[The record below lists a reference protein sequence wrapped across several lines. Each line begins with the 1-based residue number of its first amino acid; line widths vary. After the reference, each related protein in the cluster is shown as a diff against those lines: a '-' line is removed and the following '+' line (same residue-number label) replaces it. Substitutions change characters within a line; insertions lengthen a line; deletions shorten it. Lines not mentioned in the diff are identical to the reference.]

1 MSELE
6 QKRKKSEKSGIQ
18 VVARSAATLI
28 TLLIARSAAILRT
41 LRAHP
46 DGVNLGQIAANVDLP
61 RSTVQRIVVHCRL
74 SASRS

>member
-18 VVARSAATLI
+18 I
-28 TLLIARSAAILRT
+28 IARSAAILRT

-61 RSTVQRIVVHCRL
+61 RSTVQRIVGALQTERL
-74 SASRS
+74 EIMMVDDLAGT